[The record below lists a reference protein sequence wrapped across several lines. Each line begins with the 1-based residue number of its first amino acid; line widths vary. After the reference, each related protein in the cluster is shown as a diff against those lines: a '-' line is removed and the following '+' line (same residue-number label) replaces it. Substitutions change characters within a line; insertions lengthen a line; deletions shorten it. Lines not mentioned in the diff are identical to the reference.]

1 MTAPTLLQQLSSDD
15 RWTSSVIRDLLV
27 HARQPGVLS
36 LAGGLPAVE
45 LLPIERC
52 QVAADR
58 LFAERGGVALQYGLT
73 SGEPEL
79 RELLVRG
86 DAPDVDRILVTAGSQ
101 QALDLVTRLA
111 ASPTETSTV
120 VIEDPGYIGASQVFR
135 SHGHQ
140 LVGIGVD
147 ADGLRVD
154 ELADHLAAGLRPRLC
169 YVNPTFQNPT
179 GATLSAERAQRLV
192 ELAETYDFLVVA
204 DDPYVELALDD
215 RPAATPL
222 PESPQVIRL
231 GSMSKTLSPG
241 LRIGWI
247 DADPRL
253 VAQLA
258 LVKQAADLHTSTFNQ
273 LLVADVMS
281 DSTWWSAH
289 LDGLRNGYRQR
300 RAALR
305 SAVDRHLPNA
315 QVTPQ
320 GGGFFLWCDLGVDVD
335 TLLPAALDHGVAFV
349 PGAAFAID
357 QPANTSIRLS
367 YSSGDQTQYDE
378 AVRRLAAALAATTS

>member
-45 LLPIERC
+45 LLPSSAARSPPIDCSRSE
-52 QVAADR
+52 VAWHCNTASR
-58 LFAERGGVALQYGLT
+58 AASPSCGSCCSR
-73 SGEPEL
+73 
-79 RELLVRG
+79 